1 MCASIQFSARIF
13 SFVILTIVS
22 IINPSYSHSLLDNVK
37 EELCLNECFPAEAL
51 ESSSDSLSLYAT
63 IYEAKEVNISISSK
77 VKTIKKNFENG
88 EATEGNITVTID
100 GKTYSFSSS
109 FELGGKTRRK
119 ICRLAPV
126 KINIKKKELK
136 AAGFAKGMDKTKIV
150 FQCNTNKSMVDAIK
164 MEKIIYDLHA
174 IVSPYARRSKM
185 ITVNIEGDDDILYA
199 LLLEDD
205 DDFEIRTATKI
216 LKNKTVATT
225 ALNREEY
232 IKMCLFQYM
241 ISNSDWSARKGHNT
255 DLYRRLED
263 NSLICVPYDFDYSG
277 IINNHY
283 AMAPENLP
291 ITEVTQRY
299 FMDKKVSLEELKLGV
314 AAFVEKEASIFQT
327 IDDCQ
332 YLSDGSKKRMKKF
345 IMDFY
350 KIIKNE
356 KKVKRLIK

>member
-1 MCASIQFSARIF
+1 MCASTQFTARVLTFVVI
-13 SFVILTIVS
+13 SFVS
-22 IINPSYSHSLLDNVK
+22 IITPSYSYSICEYK
-37 EELCLNECFPAEAL
+37 TEKLCLDKGSLFTDLA
-51 ESSSDSLSLYAT
+51 SSSDSLSLYAT
-63 IYEAKEVNISISSK
+63 IYKAKDVNISISSK
-77 VKTIKKNFENG
+77 VKTIKKNFEDG
-88 EATEGNITVTID
+88 KATEGSITVTID
-100 GKTYSFSSS
+100 GKVYEFSSS

-136 AAGFAKGMDKTKIV
+136 VAGFAKGMDKTKIV
-150 FQCNTNKSMVDAIK
+150 FQCNTNKSMAEAIR

-174 IVSPYARRSKM
+174 VVSPYARRSKM
-185 ITVNIEGDDDILYA
+185 ITVTMEGDDDVLNA

-216 LKNKTVATT
+216 IKNKTIATT

-255 DLYRRLED
+255 DLYRRLKD

-283 AMAPENLP
+283 AVAPENLP
-291 ITEVTQRY
+291 ITEVTQRH
-299 FMDKKVSLEELKLGV
+299 FMDKQVSLEELKIGV
-314 AAFVEKEASIFQT
+314 ATFIEKETAIFQT
-327 IDDCQ
+327 LNDCQ

-345 IMDFY
+345 IESFY

-356 KKVKRLIK
+356 KKIKKLIK